1 LVYKYLFKTFKQDT
15 MRTSFY
21 ILFIALCLVQI
32 TGCKKFIDVN
42 NNPNNPLAV
51 QEALI
56 LSPVELNIS
65 SVIAGGAGNGL
76 AAILVNHFM
85 QNVALNQPVP
95 NHGTYWIFNVDLDA
109 PWRNFYITTLNNLKM
124 MNDKAT
130 TNGNYHY
137 SGIAKI
143 LTAFVLGVA
152 TDYWG
157 DIPYSAAFKGN
168 NELQPVYDSQESI
181 YKTIQQLLD
190 DGIADIDK
198 NAVIKPGKDDL
209 FYGGNMARWK
219 RLAYTLKARYYMHLT
234 KAPGHTALAQADL
247 ALTALQNGMIANGDD
262 MLLKYPG
269 GAGEESPWYMNTLPV
284 QTLVLSSACVD
295 TLVVRN
301 DPRLSKLIAPAKQ
314 TGLYNGRPIGAVNIS
329 GSLDVYSL
337 AGPAHGEAG
346 SPMYVFNYS
355 EALFLKAEATLI
367 KSGFAAA
374 QPIYQSAIKSHM
386 SRLEIDTNEVNNYLA
401 SRGTLTAANALQ
413 RIMEEKKIANFL
425 SIENFNDWRRTG
437 YPLLTKVPNALSD
450 IPRRLLYPQVE
461 ITSNPQ
467 TAQSARLTDRVWWDK

>member
-1 LVYKYLFKTFKQDT
+1 
-15 MRTSFY
+15 
-21 ILFIALCLVQI
+21 
-32 TGCKKFIDVN
+32 
-42 NNPNNPLAV
+42 
-51 QEALI
+51 
-56 LSPVELNIS
+56 
-65 SVIAGGAGNGL
+65 
-76 AAILVNHFM
+76 M

-109 PWRNFYITTLNNLKM
+109 SWRNFYIATLNNLKAM
-124 MNDKAT
+124 TDKAI

-137 SGIAKI
+137 SGIGKI
-143 LTAFVLGVA
+143 LTAFCLGVA

-157 DIPYSAAFKGN
+157 DIPYSEAFKGN

-190 DGIADIDK
+190 EGIADINK
-198 NAVIKPGKDDL
+198 NAIIKPKEDDL
-209 FYGGNMARWK
+209 FYKGNMDKWK

-234 KAPGHTALAQADL
+234 KAPGYTALAQADL
-247 ALTALQNGMIANGDD
+247 ALTALQNGMIANSDD
-262 MLLKYPG
+262 LMMEYSG

-295 TLVVRN
+295 TLVMRN
-301 DPRLSKLIAPAKQ
+301 DPRLPFLIDTAKK
-314 TGLYNGRPIGAVNIS
+314 TGLYNGRPIGSVNIS

-346 SPMYVFNYS
+346 SNMYVFNYS

-367 KSGFAAA
+367 KSGFAVA

-386 SRLEIDTNEVNNYLA
+386 SKLEIDTGDVNNYLA

-437 YPLLTKVPNALSD
+437 FPVLTRVPNALSD
-450 IPRRLLYPQVE
+450 IPRRMLYPQVE

-467 TAQSARLTDRVWWDK
+467 SLQNARLTDRVWWDR

>member
-1 LVYKYLFKTFKQDT
+1 MPFFQSIKKEI
-15 MRTSFY
+15 MRTTTY
-21 ILFIALCLVQI
+21 ILFLAICIIQI

-42 NNPNNPLAV
+42 NDPNNPLTV

-56 LSPVELNIS
+56 LAPVELNLS
-65 SVIAGGAGNGL
+65 SVIAGGAGDNGL
-76 AAILVNHFM
+76 AGILVNHFM

-95 NHGTYWIFNVDLDA
+95 NHGTYWIFNADLDGS
-109 PWRNFYITTLNNLKM
+109 WRNIYITSLNNLKV
-124 MNDKAT
+124 MNDKAVL
-130 TNGNYHY
+130 NGNYHY

-143 LTAFVLGVA
+143 LTALCLGVA

-157 DIPYSAAFKGN
+157 DIPYTDAFNGSSK
-168 NELQPVYDSQESI
+168 LQPAYDSQENI
-181 YKTIQQLLD
+181 YKSIQQLLD
-190 DGIADIDK
+190 EAIADINK
-198 NAVIKPGKDDL
+198 NAVVKPGDDDY
-209 FYGGNMARWK
+209 FYHGNMDKWK

-234 KAPGHTALAQADL
+234 KAPGYTAAAQADL
-247 ALTALQNGMIANGDD
+247 ALTALQNGMVDNTDD
-262 MLLKYPG
+262 MKLVYSG
-269 GAGEESPWYMNTLPV
+269 GAGEESPWFMNTRPV
-284 QTLVLSSACVD
+284 STLILSSACVD

-301 DPRLSKLIAPAKQ
+301 DPRLSRLIAPAKQ
-314 TGLYNGRPIGAVNIS
+314 TGLYNGRPIGSVNIS

-337 AGPAHGEAG
+337 AGPAIGGTG

-374 QPIYQSAIKSHM
+374 QPFYQDAIKSHM
-386 SRLEIDTNEVNNYLA
+386 SKLGIGNTDVNDYLA
-401 SRGTLTAANALQ
+401 GRGTLTAANALQ

-437 YPLLTKVPNALSD
+437 YPQLTKVPNALSE

-467 TAQSARLTDRVWWDK
+467 QVQSARLTDRVWWDRP

>member
-1 LVYKYLFKTFKQDT
+1 
-15 MRTSFY
+15 MRTSLY
-21 ILFIALCLVQI
+21 TLLLALCIVQN

-42 NNPNNPLAV
+42 NNPNNPLTV

-56 LSPVELNIS
+56 LAPVELNIS
-65 SVIAGGAGNGL
+65 SVIAGGAGDNGL

-109 PWRNFYITTLNNLKM
+109 PWRNFYITTLNNLKAM
-124 MNDKAT
+124 TDKAI

-137 SGIAKI
+137 SGIGKI
-143 LTAFVLGVA
+143 LTAFCLGVA

-157 DIPYSAAFKGN
+157 DIPYSEALDGN
-168 NELQPVYDSQESI
+168 NKLQPVYDSQENI

-190 DGIADIDK
+190 EGIADINK
-198 NAVIKPGKDDL
+198 NAIIKPEEDDL
-209 FYGGNMARWK
+209 FYKGNMDKWK

-234 KAPGHTALAQADL
+234 KAPGYTALAQADL
-247 ALTALQNGMIANGDD
+247 ALTALQNGMIANSDD
-262 MLLKYPG
+262 LMMEYSG

-295 TLVVRN
+295 TLVMRN
-301 DPRLSKLIAPAKQ
+301 DPRLSKLIAPAVQ
-314 TGLYNGRPIGAVNIS
+314 TGLYNGRPIGSVNIS
-329 GSLDVYSL
+329 GRLDVYSL
-337 AGPAHGEAG
+337 AGPAYGEAG
-346 SPMYVFNYS
+346 SHMYVFNYS

-374 QPIYQSAIKSHM
+374 QPVYQSAIKSHM
-386 SRLEIDTNEVNNYLA
+386 SKLGIDNSDVNDYLA
-401 SRGTLTAANALQ
+401 GRGTLTAANALQ

-437 YPLLTKVPNALSD
+437 YPVLTRVSNGLSD
-450 IPRRLLYPQVE
+450 IPRRMLYPQVE

-467 TAQSARLTDRVWWDK
+467 SLQNARLTDRVWWDK

>member
-1 LVYKYLFKTFKQDT
+1 
-15 MRTSFY
+15 MRTSSY
-21 ILFIALCLVQI
+21 ILLTALCIIQI

-42 NNPNNPLAV
+42 DNPNDPLTV

-65 SVIAGGAGNGL
+65 SVIAGGAGDNGM

-95 NHGTYWIFNVDLDA
+95 NHGTYRIFNVDLDGA
-109 PWRNFYITTLNNLKM
+109 WRNIYVTSLNNLKL

-130 TNGNYHY
+130 ANGNYNY

-143 LTAFVLGVA
+143 LSAFCLGVA

-157 DIPYSAAFKGN
+157 DIPYSEAFNGSSK
-168 NELQPVYDSQESI
+168 LQPAYDSQESI
-181 YKTIQQLLD
+181 YKAIQQLLD
-190 DGIADIDK
+190 EGIADINK
-198 NAVIKPGKDDL
+198 NHIIKPGDDDY
-209 FYGGNMARWK
+209 FYNGKMDKWK

-234 KAPGHTALAQADL
+234 KAPGYTALAQAEL
-247 ALTALQNGMIANGDD
+247 ALAVLQNGMIANTDD
-262 MLLKYPG
+262 MKLEYPG
-269 GAGEESPWYMNTLPV
+269 GAGEQSPWFVNTLPV
-284 QTLVLSSACVD
+284 STLILSSACID
-295 TLVVRN
+295 TLVARN
-301 DPRLSKLIAPAKQ
+301 DPRLSQLIAPAVQ
-314 TGLYNGRPIGAVNIS
+314 TGLYNGRPIGSVNIS

-337 AGPAHGEAG
+337 AGPAHGDAG
-346 SPMYVFNYS
+346 SSMYIFNYS

-374 QPIYQSAIKSHM
+374 QPVYQDAIKSHM
-386 SRLEIDTNEVNNYLA
+386 SKLGIDNGEVNTYLTG
-401 SRGTLTAANALQ
+401 RGTLTAANALQ

-437 YPLLTKVPNALSD
+437 YPQLTKVPNALSD

-467 TAQSARLTDRVWWDK
+467 AGQSARLTDRIWWDK

>member
-1 LVYKYLFKTFKQDT
+1 
-15 MRTSFY
+15 MRTSLY
-21 ILFIALCLVQI
+21 ILLFTLCVIQN

-42 NNPNNPLAV
+42 NNPNNPLTV

-56 LSPVELNIS
+56 LAPVELNIS
-65 SVIAGGAGNGL
+65 SVIAGGAGDNGL

-109 PWRNFYITTLNNLKM
+109 PWRNFYIVTLNNLKAM
-124 MNDKAT
+124 TDKAIA
-130 TNGNYHY
+130 NGNYHY
-137 SGIAKI
+137 SGIGKI
-143 LTAFVLGVA
+143 LTAFCLGVA

-157 DIPYSAAFKGN
+157 DIPYSEAFNGN
-168 NELQPVYDSQESI
+168 DKLQPAYDSQENI

-190 DGIADIDK
+190 EGIADINK
-198 NAVIKPGKDDL
+198 NAIIKPEEDDL
-209 FYGGNMARWK
+209 FYKGNMDKWK
-219 RLAYTLKARYYMHLT
+219 RLAYTLKARYYMHLI
-234 KAPGHTALAQADL
+234 KAPGYTALTQADL
-247 ALTALQNGMIANGDD
+247 ALTALQNGMIANSDD
-262 MLLKYPG
+262 LKMEYSG

-295 TLVVRN
+295 TLVTRN
-301 DPRLSKLIAPAKQ
+301 DPRLSKLIAPAVQ
-314 TGLYNGRPIGAVNIS
+314 TGLYNGRPIGSVNIS

-337 AGPAHGEAG
+337 AGPVHGEAG
-346 SPMYVFNYS
+346 SFMYVFNYS
-355 EALFLKAEATLI
+355 EALFLKAEATLL

-374 QPIYQSAIKSHM
+374 QPVYQSAIKSHM
-386 SRLEIDTNEVNNYLA
+386 SKLGIDNNDVNDYLA

-437 YPLLTKVPNALSD
+437 FPVLTKVPNALSD
-450 IPRRLLYPQVE
+450 IPRRLLYPQLE

-467 TAQSARLTDRVWWDK
+467 SLQNARLTDRVWWDK

>member
-1 LVYKYLFKTFKQDT
+1 
-15 MRTSFY
+15 MRTSLY
-21 ILFIALCLVQI
+21 ILLLALCIVQN

-42 NNPNNPLAV
+42 DNPNNPLTV
-51 QEALI
+51 QESLI
-56 LSPVELNIS
+56 LAPVELNIS
-65 SVIAGGAGNGL
+65 SVIAGGAGDNGL

-109 PWRNFYITTLNNLKM
+109 PWRNFYIATLNNLKAM
-124 MNDKAT
+124 TDKAI

-137 SGIAKI
+137 SGIGKI
-143 LTAFVLGVA
+143 LTAFCLGVA

-157 DIPYSAAFKGN
+157 DIPYSEAFNGN
-168 NELQPVYDSQESI
+168 SELQPVYDSQESI

-190 DGIADIDK
+190 EGIADINK
-198 NAVIKPGKDDL
+198 NAVIKPKTDDL
-209 FYGGNMARWK
+209 FYGGNMDKWK

-234 KAPGHTALAQADL
+234 KAPGYSALAQADL
-247 ALTALQNGMIANGDD
+247 ALTALQNGMIANSDD
-262 MLLKYPG
+262 LMMEYPG
-269 GAGEESPWYMNTLPV
+269 GAGEESPWYVNTLPV

-295 TLVVRN
+295 TLVMRN
-301 DPRLSKLIAPAKQ
+301 DPRLSKLIAPAVQ
-314 TGLYNGRPIGAVNIS
+314 TGLYNGRPIGSVNIS
-329 GSLDVYSL
+329 GSLNVYSL

-367 KSGFAAA
+367 KNGFAAA
-374 QPIYQSAIKSHM
+374 QPVYQSAIKSHM
-386 SRLEIDTNEVNNYLA
+386 SKLGIDNNDVNDYLA
-401 SRGTLTAANALQ
+401 GRGTLTAANALQ

-437 YPLLTKVPNALSD
+437 FPVLTKVPNALSD
-450 IPRRLLYPQVE
+450 IPRRMLYPQVE

-467 TAQSARLTDRVWWDK
+467 SFQNAKLTDRVWWDK

>member
-1 LVYKYLFKTFKQDT
+1 
-15 MRTSFY
+15 MRITSY
-21 ILFIALCLVQI
+21 ILLIALCTLQI

-42 NNPNNPLAV
+42 DNPNDPLTV

-65 SVIAGGAGNGL
+65 SVIAGGAGDNGM

-95 NHGTYWIFNVDLDA
+95 NHGTYWIFNVDLDGA
-109 PWRNFYITTLNNLKM
+109 WRNIYVTTLNNLKM
-124 MNDKAT
+124 MNDNAT
-130 TNGNYHY
+130 TNGHFNY

-143 LTAFVLGVA
+143 LSALCLGVA

-157 DIPYSAAFKGN
+157 DIPYSEAFIGSGN
-168 NELQPVYDSQESI
+168 LQPSYDSQENI
-181 YKTIQQLLD
+181 YKAIQQLLD

-198 NAVIKPGKDDL
+198 NAVIKPGKDDY
-209 FYGGNMARWK
+209 FYDGDMAKWK

-234 KAPGHTALAQADL
+234 KAPGYTALAQAEL
-247 ALTALQNGMIANGDD
+247 ALAALQNGMMANGDD
-262 MLLKYPG
+262 MKLSYPG
-269 GAGEESPWYMNTLPV
+269 GAGLESPWFRNTLPV
-284 QTLVLSSACVD
+284 STLILSSACVD
-295 TLVVRN
+295 TLVARN
-301 DPRLSKLIAPAKQ
+301 DPRLPHLIAPAKQ
-314 TGLYNGRPIGAVNIS
+314 TGLYNGRPIGSVNIS

-337 AGPAHGEAG
+337 AGPAYGDAG

-355 EALFLKAEATLI
+355 EALFLEAEATLI

-374 QPIYQSAIKSHM
+374 QPVYQDAIRSHM
-386 SRLEIDTNEVNNYLA
+386 SKLGIDISEVNDYLA
-401 SRGTLTAANALQ
+401 NRGTLTAANALQ

-437 YPLLTKVPNALSD
+437 YPQLTKVPNALSD

-467 TAQSARLTDRVWWDK
+467 NGHSARLTDRVWWDR

>member
-1 LVYKYLFKTFKQDT
+1 

-21 ILFIALCLVQI
+21 ILLIALCLVQI

-42 NNPNNPLAV
+42 NNPNSPLAV

-65 SVIAGGAGNGL
+65 SVIAGGAGDNGL

-109 PWRNFYITTLNNLKM
+109 PWRNIYITTLNNLKA
-124 MNDKAT
+124 MNDKAA

-152 TDYWG
+152 
-157 DIPYSAAFKGN
+157 IPYSAALNGN
-168 NELQPVYDSQESI
+168 STLQPVYDSQESI

-190 DGIADIDK
+190 DGIADINK
-198 NAVIKPGKDDL
+198 NAVIKPGNDDL
-209 FYGGNMARWK
+209 FYSGNMNKWK

-234 KAPGHTALAQADL
+234 KAPGHSALAQAEL
-247 ALTALQNGMIANGDD
+247 ALTALQNGMIGNGDD
-262 MLLKYPG
+262 LLLKYPG

-301 DPRLSKLIAPAKQ
+301 DPRLPYLIDTAKK
-314 TGLYNGRPIGAVNIS
+314 TGLYNGRPIGSINIS

-337 AGPAHGEAG
+337 VGLAYGGTG
-346 SPMYVFNYS
+346 SPVYVFNYS

-367 KSGFAAA
+367 KSGFTAAE
-374 QPIYQSAIKSHM
+374 PIYQSAIKSHM
-386 SRLEIDTNEVNNYLA
+386 SKLEVDTNAVNDYLA

-467 TAQSARLTDRVWWDK
+467 TGQSARLTDRVWWDR

>member
-1 LVYKYLFKTFKQDT
+1 
-15 MRTSFY
+15 MRTSLY
-21 ILFIALCLVQI
+21 ILLLTLCIVQN

-42 NNPNNPLAV
+42 NNPNNPLTV

-56 LSPVELNIS
+56 LAPVELNIS
-65 SVIAGGAGNGL
+65 SVIAGGAGDNGL

-109 PWRNFYITTLNNLKM
+109 PWRNFYIVTLNNLKAM
-124 MNDKAT
+124 TDKAI

-137 SGIAKI
+137 SGIGKI
-143 LTAFVLGVA
+143 LTAFCLGVA

-157 DIPYSAAFKGN
+157 DIPYSEAFNGN
-168 NELQPVYDSQESI
+168 DKLQPVYDSQESI
-181 YKTIQQLLD
+181 YKAIQQLLD
-190 DGIADIDK
+190 EGIADINK
-198 NAVIKPGKDDL
+198 NAIIKPEGDDL
-209 FYGGNMARWK
+209 FYNGNMDKWK

-234 KAPGHTALAQADL
+234 KAPGYTALAQADL
-247 ALTALQNGMIANGDD
+247 ALTALQNGMIANSDD
-262 MLLKYPG
+262 LKMEYSG

-295 TLVVRN
+295 TLVMRN
-301 DPRLSKLIAPAKQ
+301 DPRLSKLIAPAVQ
-314 TGLYNGRPIGAVNIS
+314 TGLYNGRPIGSVNIS

-346 SPMYVFNYS
+346 SFMYVFNYS

-374 QPIYQSAIKSHM
+374 QLVYQSAIKSHM
-386 SRLEIDTNEVNNYLA
+386 SKLGIDNNDVNDYLA

-437 YPLLTKVPNALSD
+437 YPVLTKVPNALSD
-450 IPRRLLYPQVE
+450 IPRRMLYPQVE

-467 TAQSARLTDRVWWDK
+467 SLQNARLTDRVWWDK

>member
-1 LVYKYLFKTFKQDT
+1 
-15 MRTSFY
+15 MRTSLY
-21 ILFIALCLVQI
+21 ILFIALCIVQI

-42 NNPNNPLAV
+42 NNPNDPLTV

-65 SVIAGGAGNGL
+65 SVIAGGAGDNGL

-95 NHGTYWIFNVDLDA
+95 NHGTYWIFNVDFDA
-109 PWRNFYITTLNNLKM
+109 PWRNFYITTLNNLKA

-130 TNGNYHY
+130 SNGNYHY

-143 LTAFVLGVA
+143 LTAFCLGVA

-157 DIPYSAAFKGN
+157 DIPYSQALDGN
-168 NELQPVYDSQESI
+168 NILQPAYDSQETI
-181 YKTIQQLLD
+181 YKSIQQLLD
-190 DGIADIDK
+190 EGITDINK
-198 NAVIKPGKDDL
+198 NATIKPGDDDY
-209 FYGGNMARWK
+209 FYGGDMNKWK

-234 KAPGHTALAQADL
+234 KAPGYTAQAQAEL
-247 ALTALQNGMIANGDD
+247 ALTALQNGMIANSDD
-262 MLLKYPG
+262 VKLEYPG
-269 GAGEESPWYMNTLPV
+269 GAGQQSPWYTNTLPV

-295 TLVVRN
+295 TLVMRN
-301 DPRLSKLIAPAKQ
+301 DPRLPYLIDTAKE
-314 TGLYNGRPIGAVNIS
+314 TGLYNGRPIGSVNIS
-329 GSLDVYSL
+329 GSLDIYSL
-337 AGPAHGEAG
+337 VGPAYGGTG
-346 SPMYVFNYS
+346 SPLYVFNYS

-367 KSGFAAA
+367 KSGYAAA
-374 QPIYQSAIKSHM
+374 EPVYQSAIKSHM
-386 SRLEIDTNEVNNYLA
+386 SKLGVDNSDVNDYLA

-437 YPLLTKVPNALSD
+437 YPQLTRVPNALSD

-467 TAQSARLTDRVWWDK
+467 SLQTARLTDRVWWDK

>member
-1 LVYKYLFKTFKQDT
+1 
-15 MRTSFY
+15 MRTSSY
-21 ILFIALCLVQI
+21 ILLLAICIVQI
-32 TGCKKFIDVN
+32 TGCKKYIDVN
-42 NNPNNPLAV
+42 NDPNNPLTV

-56 LSPVELNIS
+56 LAPAELNIS
-65 SVIAGGAGNGL
+65 SVIAGGAGDNGL
-76 AAILVNHFM
+76 AGILVNHFM

-95 NHGTYWIFNVDLDA
+95 NHGTYWIFNVDLDGS
-109 PWRNFYITTLNNLKM
+109 WKNLYVTSLNNLKV
-124 MNDKAT
+124 MNDKAVL
-130 TNGNYHY
+130 NGNYNY

-143 LTAFVLGVA
+143 LSALCLGVA

-157 DIPYSAAFKGN
+157 DVPYSEAFKGSSQ
-168 NELQPVYDSQESI
+168 LQPAYDSQESI

-190 DGIADIDK
+190 DGIADINK
-198 NAVIKPGKDDL
+198 NAVIKPGDDDY
-209 FYGGNMARWK
+209 FYSGNMTKWK

-234 KAPGHTALAQADL
+234 KAPGYTALAQADL
-247 ALTALQNGMIANGDD
+247 ALAALQNGMVANSDD
-262 MLLKYPG
+262 TKLEYPG
-269 GAGEESPWYMNTLPV
+269 GAGEESPWFMNTRPV
-284 QTLVLSSACVD
+284 STLVLSAACVD
-295 TLVVRN
+295 TLVARN
-301 DPRLSKLIAPAKQ
+301 DPRLPFLIAPAVQ
-314 TGLYNGRPIGAVNIS
+314 TGLYNGRQIGSVNIS

-337 AGPAHGEAG
+337 AGPAIGDAG

-374 QPIYQSAIKSHM
+374 QPVYQDAIKSHM
-386 SRLEIDTNEVNNYLA
+386 SKLGVDNSDVNTYLA

-437 YPLLTKVPNALSD
+437 YPQLTKVPNALSE

-461 ITSNPQ
+461 ITTNPRSG
-467 TAQSARLTDRVWWDK
+467 QSARLTDRVWWDK

>member
-1 LVYKYLFKTFKQDT
+1 
-15 MRTSFY
+15 MRTSLY
-21 ILFIALCLVQI
+21 ILLLALCIVQN

-42 NNPNNPLAV
+42 NNPNNPLTV

-56 LSPVELNIS
+56 LAPVELNIS
-65 SVIAGGAGNGL
+65 SVIAGGAGDNGR

-85 QNVALNQPVP
+85 QNVALNQPIP

-109 PWRNFYITTLNNLKM
+109 PWRNFYIATLNNLKAM
-124 MNDKAT
+124 TDKGI

-137 SGIAKI
+137 SGIGKI
-143 LTAFVLGVA
+143 LTAFCLGVA

-157 DIPYSAAFKGN
+157 DIPYSEAFNGSSK
-168 NELQPVYDSQESI
+168 LQPAYDSQESI

-190 DGIADIDK
+190 DGIADINK
-198 NAVIKPGKDDL
+198 NAIIKPKSDDL
-209 FYGGNMARWK
+209 FYGGNMDKWK

-234 KAPGHTALAQADL
+234 KAPGYTALSQADL
-247 ALTALQNGMIANGDD
+247 ALTALQNGMIANSDD
-262 MLLKYPG
+262 LMMEYPG

-295 TLVVRN
+295 TLVMRN
-301 DPRLSKLIAPAKQ
+301 DPRLSKLIAPAVQ
-314 TGLYNGRPIGAVNIS
+314 TGLYNGRQIGSVNIS

-337 AGPAHGEAG
+337 AGPAHGDAG
-346 SPMYVFNYS
+346 SSMYVFNYS

-374 QPIYQSAIKSHM
+374 QPVYQSAIKSHM
-386 SRLEIDTNEVNNYLA
+386 SKLGIDGSDVNDYLA
-401 SRGTLTAANALQ
+401 GRGTLTAANALQ

-437 YPLLTKVPNALSD
+437 FPVLTKVPNSLSD
-450 IPRRLLYPQVE
+450 IPRRMLYPQVE

-467 TAQSARLTDRVWWDK
+467 SLQNARLTDRLWWDK

>member
-1 LVYKYLFKTFKQDT
+1 
-15 MRTSFY
+15 MRTYSY
-21 ILFIALCLVQI
+21 ILLIALCTIQI

-42 NNPNNPLAV
+42 HDPNNPLTV
-51 QEALI
+51 QESLI

-65 SVIAGGAGNGL
+65 SVIAGGAGDNGL

-109 PWRNFYITTLNNLKM
+109 PWRNLYVTSLNNLKV

-130 TNGNYHY
+130 TNGNFNY

-143 LTAFVLGVA
+143 LSALCLGVA

-157 DIPYSAAFKGN
+157 DIPYSESFNGSTN
-168 NELQPVYDSQESI
+168 LQPAYDSQESI
-181 YKTIQQLLD
+181 YKAIQQLLD
-190 DGIADIDK
+190 DGIADINK
-198 NAVIKPGKDDL
+198 NALLKPAKDDY
-209 FYGGNMARWK
+209 FYEGDMDKWK

-234 KAPGHTALAQADL
+234 KAPGYTALAQAEL
-247 ALTALQNGMIANGDD
+247 ALAALQNGLIANTDD
-262 MLLKYPG
+262 MKLVYPG
-269 GAGEESPWYMNTLPV
+269 GAGEETPWYRNTLPV
-284 QTLVLSSACVD
+284 STLVLSSACVD

-301 DPRLSKLIAPAKQ
+301 DPRLPKLIAPAKQ
-314 TGLYNGRPIGAVNIS
+314 TGLYNGRPIGSENIS
-329 GSLDVYSL
+329 GSLNVYSL
-337 AGPAHGEAG
+337 AGPAHGNAS

-374 QPIYQSAIKSHM
+374 QPVYQDAIKSHM
-386 SRLEIDTNEVNNYLA
+386 SKLGIDNSDVNDYLA

-437 YPLLTKVPNALSD
+437 YPQLTKVPNALSD

-467 TAQSARLTDRVWWDK
+467 TGQSARLTDRVWWDK